1 MKRFRPFCPLVA
13 NLMCKERSFGFG
25 AVIPATFTA
34 SKTRTTAGLK
44 TVTAGGKRTNVDH
57 ACNEKAQAGLFGW
70 DLQLGALDPV
80 DELSGVQSRLAN
92 LGYYNGPVDGAQ
104 NDDLSL
110 AVARFQG
117 DEKLAVSGDI
127 DDDTR
132 DALRQRHDGA

>member
-1 MKRFRPFCPLVA
+1 VRLDEKVA
-13 NLMCKERSFGFG
+13 SLLSADREFDVQGTIVR
-25 AVIPATFTA
+25 
-34 SKTRTTAGLK
+34 
-44 TVTAGGKRTNVDH
+44 
-57 ACNEKAQAGLFGW
+57 
-70 DLQLGALDPV
+70 LGT
-80 DELSGVQSRLAN
+80 N